1 MCFDLLAYSFT
12 VFLSSVLVCVG
23 ITLFLYW
30 ATVDIL
36 SLQRRIPESGAKVS
50 FDVSFYLITA
60 AGAMSVIAVACNCLC
75 RKIPGMEP
83 VPARTI
89 LDDQFNEDTENLL
102 AIAPPSF
109 HGHDFSPMAR
119 LPPPPPYAP

>member
-1 MCFDLLAYSFT
+1 MTNLL
-12 VFLSSVLVCVG
+12 FLAVLVCVG

-36 SLQRRIPESGAKVS
+36 NLQRQIPQSNAKVS

-60 AGAMSVIAVACNCLC
+60 AGATSVIAVACNCLR
-75 RKIPGMEP
+75 RKISGAEP
-83 VPARTI
+83 PPARTI

-102 AIAPPSF
+102 AIPPPSF
-109 HGHDFSPMAR
+109 HGHDFSPLAN
-119 LPPPPPYAP
+119 LPPPPPYTP